1 MMNLREGFN
10 QVWDR
15 IRQHKWETFTTTKG
29 LDFTYSILGN
39 WVVVSNTDFRITK
52 TSFMNVYN
60 ELPVNTPEDFGDDV
74 QGKYFI
80 YAILM
85 DPRIA

>member
-1 MMNLREGFN
+1 MMNLRKDFN
-10 QVWDR
+10 EVWDR
-15 IRQHKWETFTTTKG
+15 IRQHKQEAFTTTKG
-29 LDFTYSILGN
+29 LDFTYSILRK

-52 TSFMNVYN
+52 TSFRNAYN
-60 ELPVNTPEDFGDDV
+60 ELPVNTPEGFGDDV